1 VWLGRDPL
9 SGRQA
14 QATKRGFTTATD
26 AARARREYLDD
37 LDRGR
42 RTPPAPASL
51 TVNDLLD
58 IYLDGLDADGRL
70 SATVGSG
77 PWSANV
83 VARPVWKPAAP
94 VRLRAA
100 VASRQVRLT
109 WAALASNGSAIT
121 DYIIQR
127 AAPGTAWTT
136 VRDGVSTARSH
147 VVTRLTN
154 GTPYR
159 FRVAAKNAVGI
170 GLWSLVV
177 RAVPRAT

>member
-1 VWLGRDPL
+1 VE
-9 SGRQA
+9 RQR
-14 QATKRGFTTATD
+14 RGEAGVEAGCAGTA
-26 AARARREYLDD
+26 AGGGGVPAGEVD
-37 LDRGR
+37 L
-42 RTPPAPASL
+42 
-51 TVNDLLD
+51 
-58 IYLDGLDADGRL
+58 
-70 SATVGSG
+70 
-77 PWSANV
+77 
-83 VARPVWKPAAP
+83 AAP
-94 VRLRAA
+94 
-100 VASRQVRLT
+100 
-109 WAALASNGSAIT
+109 ASNGSAIT